1 MNNKDV
7 GFKININDLNSSV
20 EELLRNIKE
29 DIIDIEQVP
38 VNEVIDQYL
47 KYVIQNKGTID
58 LSIAGKTIAEIAL
71 ILKIKSEN
79 LLPKLEVKTSEE
91 EDNEYNDFM
100 ILKEKEA
107 NLQEYN
113 KFQKVVKYLKE
124 REGAQNN
131 IYFPEIENNNKEDGV
146 EIQKVDLSDLLTSLD
161 KVLQNTKKEDFIPFK
176 KRTFTTASKM
186 KEIISL
192 LKDSKEGL
200 SFDYFMER
208 AQSKLEIIVIFL
220 SLLELIYLRK
230 IKCYQ
235 KKNFDRIMFNLKG
248 DALKLKKSQEAIQN
262 GAM

>member
-7 GFKININDLNSSV
+7 GFKIDINDLDSSV
-20 EELLRNIKE
+20 DELLRNIKE
-29 DIIDIEQVP
+29 DIIDIKQVP
-38 VNEVIDQYL
+38 INEIIDQYL
-47 KYVIQNKGTID
+47 KYVIQNKNTID

-79 LLPKLEVKTSEE
+79 LLPKLEVETSEE
-91 EDNEYNDFM
+91 EDDEYNDFM
-100 ILKEKEA
+100 ISKEKEA
-107 NLQEYN
+107 YLQEYD

-124 REGAQNN
+124 REGTQNN
-131 IYFPEIENNNKEDGV
+131 IYFPAIESNNEEDGV
-146 EIQKVDLSDLLTSLD
+146 EIQKVDLADLLTSLD

-186 KEIISL
+186 KEIINL

-200 SFDYFMER
+200 SFDYFMES

-230 IKCYQ
+230 IRCYQ

-248 DALKLKKSQEAIQN
+248 DALKLKKNQETIQDGAI
-262 GAM
+262 